1 MIPALSD
8 TAIKRVG
15 SLMVHADQ
23 LVDEI
28 FFSGGNATVKMAKL
42 IRLVRDDLSDHELL
56 ALKLALDR
64 EGLLP
69 K

>member
-1 MIPALSD
+1 MIPTLSD
-8 TAIKRVG
+8 TAVKRIG

-23 LVDEI
+23 LVDEVY
-28 FFSGGNATVKMAKL
+28 FSGGQATERMAKL
-42 IRLVRDDLSDHELL
+42 IRLVRDDLSDHEML

>member
-1 MIPALSD
+1 MIPELSHE
-8 TAIKRVG
+8 AKVKVG
-15 SLMVHADQ
+15 DLMVHVDQ
-23 LVDEI
+23 LVDEVY
-28 FFSGGNATVKMAKL
+28 FSGGQATVNMAKL
-42 IRLVRDDLSDHELL
+42 IRKVRDDLADHELM